1 MNRKF
6 KLKICKNNNK
16 DINWQRRFGFC
27 AGSQGIWIAGL
38 LLAAIILLP
47 TIAWAERIFFA
58 GYKGGFYIR
67 SEEEG
72 GMELRLGG
80 ALQTD
85 YRYIAEEERADNG
98 FDIRRA
104 RLRFRGQV
112 TQYLRFKME
121 YEFEGNETDNLVD
134 AWVEGVFGKPSLRFG
149 QFKEP
154 FSLEWQTL
162 DKGLYFAERSMGFFL
177 GPKRDVGAMLHG
189 SLFDE
194 VFTYAGG
201 VFNGDGDDGS
211 VSGLEEDDPEAAG
224 RLVFSPFKRSAI
236 GWLNHFQVGASATYA
251 KIDPLNVNVR
261 VKSTGMVGTLDNLYL
276 LTHNT
281 KFGVIQ
287 DVEGRQRLGI
297 EAAWAVG
304 PLIFQGEYI
313 HLRYSDLEAAG
324 ENPEDAD
331 FSSWYASTTWFLT
344 GETPLL
350 SGGRVKPIYPN
361 RFFNPREGT
370 WGALGLAVRKEHFS
384 GDPDWINPA
393 SFVSVETADAYSVAL
408 NWVLYPMARVILD
421 FTHTDLS
428 DSIRTRVLTEGSVDY
443 IEEENVVTLR
453 FSIDF

>member
-1 MNRKF
+1 M
-6 KLKICKNNNK
+6 
-16 DINWQRRFGFC
+16 
-27 AGSQGIWIAGL
+27 AGL
-38 LLAAIILLP
+38 LLAILIFVP
-47 TIAWAERIFFA
+47 FNAWAERIFFA

-80 ALQTD
+80 ALQSD
-85 YRYIAEEERADNG
+85 YRFYAEEERANNG

-104 RLRFRGQV
+104 RLRFRGQL
-112 TQYLRFKME
+112 TRYLRFKME
-121 YEFEGNETDNLVD
+121 YEFQDNETDNLVD

-162 DKGLYFAERSMGFFL
+162 NKGLYFAERSMGYFL
-177 GPKRDVGAMLHG
+177 GPKRDVGVMLHG

-194 VFTYAGG
+194 TIVYGAGL
-201 VFNGDGDDGS
+201 FNGDGDDGS
-211 VSGLEEDDPEAAG
+211 VSGPEEDGPEAAG
-224 RLVFSPFKRSAI
+224 RLVLAPFRRSSI
-236 GWLNHFQVGASATYA
+236 SWLNHFQVGASATYA
-251 KIDPLNVNVR
+251 RIDPLNVNLR
-261 VKSTGMVGTLDNLYL
+261 VKSTGMVGTLETLYL

-287 DVEGRQRLGI
+287 DVEGRQRLGA

-304 PLIFQGEYI
+304 PLLFQGEYI
-313 HLRYSDLEAAG
+313 KLIYTDLVASG
-324 ENPEDAD
+324 ENPDDAN
-331 FSSWYASTTWFLT
+331 FSSWYASATWFLT

-350 SGGRVKPIYPN
+350 SGGRVKPIYPK
-361 RFFNPREGT
+361 RFFNPREDT
-370 WGALGLAVRKEHFS
+370 WGALGLAVRREHFS

-393 SFVSVETADAYSVAL
+393 SYVSVETADAYSLAL

-421 FTHTDLS
+421 YTHTDLS
-428 DSIRTRVLTEGSVDY
+428 DPVRTRVLTDGTVDY
-443 IEEENVVTLR
+443 IDEENVVTLR

>member
-1 MNRKF
+1 LIKI
-6 KLKICKNNNK
+6 KLKPLKITEIYNK
-16 DINWQRRFGFC
+16 ACVRHRKPVSGVR
-27 AGSQGIWIAGL
+27 IAGL
-38 LLAAIILLP
+38 VLAFLAVLP
-47 TIAWAERIFFA
+47 FTAGAERIFFA

-72 GMELRLGG
+72 GMELHLGG
-80 ALQTD
+80 SLQSD

-104 RLRFRGQV
+104 RLRFQGQL
-112 TQYLRFKME
+112 TRYLRFKME
-121 YEFEGNETDNLVD
+121 YEFQGNETNNLVD

-154 FSLEWQTL
+154 FSLEWQTPN
-162 DKGLYFAERSMGFFL
+162 KGLYFAERSMGYFL
-177 GPKRDVGAMLHG
+177 GPKRDVGVMLHG
-189 SLFDE
+189 SFFDE

-211 VSGLEEDDPEAAG
+211 TSGLEEDVPEAAG
-224 RLVFSPFKRSAI
+224 RLVFSPFKRSSI
-236 GWLNHFQVGASATYA
+236 GWLNQFQVGASATYA
-251 KIDPLNVNVR
+251 HIDPINIDVS
-261 VKSTGMVGTLDNLYL
+261 VKSTGMIGTLKRLYW

-287 DVEGRQRLGI
+287 DVEARQRFGA

-313 HLRYSDLEAAG
+313 HLRYTDMVAAG
-324 ENPEDAD
+324 ENPENAD
-331 FSSWYASTTWFLT
+331 FSSWYASATWFLT
-344 GETPLL
+344 GERPLL
-350 SGGRVKPIYPN
+350 SGGRVKAIYPK

-370 WGALGLAVRKEHFS
+370 WGALGLAVRREHFS

-393 SFVSVETADAYSVAL
+393 SYVSVETADAYSVAL
-408 NWVLYPMARVILD
+408 NWVLYPMARMILD
-421 FTHTDLS
+421 YTHTDFS
-428 DSIRTRVLTEGSVDY
+428 DPIRSRIMTDGEAEY
-443 IEEENVVTLR
+443 IEAENAITIR

>member
-1 MNRKF
+1 MTN
-6 KLKICKNNNK
+6 NNNK
-16 DINWQRRFGFC
+16 DYCKQRKAIPGV
-27 AGSQGIWIAGL
+27 GWIGIRMVGI
-38 LLAAIILLP
+38 LLAVLVCLP
-47 TIAWAERIFFA
+47 ANVWAERIFFA

-85 YRYIAEEERADNG
+85 YRCIAEEERADNG

-121 YEFEGNETDNLVD
+121 YEFQGNETNNLVD
-134 AWVEGVFGKPSLRFG
+134 AWVEGVFGKPALRFG

-162 DKGLYFAERSMGFFL
+162 DKGLYFAERSMGWYL
-177 GPKRDVGAMLHG
+177 GPKRDVGVMLHG

-201 VFNGDGDDGS
+201 AFNGDGDDGS
-211 VSGLEEDDPEAAG
+211 VSGLEEDAPEAAG
-224 RLVFSPFKRSAI
+224 RLVFSPFRRSSI
-236 GWLNHFQVGASATYA
+236 KWLNQFQVGASATYA
-251 KIDPLNVNVR
+251 RIDPLNINVS
-261 VKSTGMVGTLDNLYL
+261 VKSTGMVGALKRLYW

-287 DVEGRQRLGI
+287 DVEARQRFGA

-313 HLRYSDLEAAG
+313 HLRYTDMVTSG
-324 ENPEDAD
+324 ENPEDAN
-331 FSSWYASTTWFLT
+331 FSSWYASAMWFLT

-350 SGGRVKPIYPN
+350 SGGRVKAIYPN

-370 WGALGLAVRKEHFS
+370 WGALGLAVRREHFS
-384 GDPDWINPA
+384 GDPDWVNPA
-393 SFVSVETADAYSVAL
+393 SYVSVETADAYSVAL
-408 NWVLYPMARVILD
+408 NWVLFPMARMVLD
-421 FTHTDLS
+421 YTHTDLS
-428 DSIRTRVLTEGSVDY
+428 DPIRSRILTDGEADY
-443 IEEENVVTLR
+443 IEAENAITLR

>member
-1 MNRKF
+1 MTKINNMASGRQRKPMP
-6 KLKICKNNNK
+6 
-16 DINWQRRFGFC
+16 
-27 AGSQGIWIAGL
+27 GIRIAGL
-38 LLAAIILLP
+38 VLAVLALLP
-47 TIAWAERIFFA
+47 FNAWAERIFFA

-67 SEEEG
+67 SEEDG

-85 YRYIAEEERADNG
+85 YRYIAEEERADNA

-104 RLRFRGQV
+104 RLRFQGQL
-112 TQYLRFKME
+112 TRYLRFKME
-121 YEFEGNETDNLVD
+121 YEFQGNETNNLVD

-194 VFTYAGG
+194 VITYAGG

-211 VSGLEEDDPEAAG
+211 ASGLEEDAPEAAG
-224 RLVFSPFKRSAI
+224 RLVFSPFKRSSV
-236 GWLNHFQVGASATYA
+236 GWLNQFQVGASATYA
-251 KIDPLNVNVR
+251 RIDPININVS
-261 VKSTGMVGTLDNLYL
+261 VKSTGMIGTLKRLYW

-287 DVEGRQRLGI
+287 DVEERQRLGV

-304 PLIFQGEYI
+304 PLIFQSEYL
-313 HLRYSDLEAAG
+313 HLRYTDMVAAG

-331 FSSWYASTTWFLT
+331 FSSWYASGTWFLT
-344 GETPLL
+344 GERPLL
-350 SGGRVKPIYPN
+350 AGGRVKAVYPKQ
-361 RFFNPREGT
+361 FFNPREGT
-370 WGALGLAVRKEHFS
+370 WGALGLAVRREHFS

-393 SFVSVETADAYSVAL
+393 SYVSVETADAYSVAL
-408 NWVLYPMARVILD
+408 NWVLYPMARIILD

-428 DSIRTRVLTEGSVDY
+428 DPIRSRILTDGEAEY
-443 IEEENVVTLR
+443 IKEENVATLR